1 MGRRFIVG
9 VVSGVLVASCAV
21 SSFAQDTKTV
31 RGEVID
37 PALYLR
43 EGRHG
48 VNEADLINEAI
59 DGGQSLALLED
70 GTNTVYLFLAG
81 EPGEDPNDL
90 AYEYIG
96 QRVKVTGTP
105 YERNGLKGIV
115 ATTVEPTEAATT
127 STSAPSTP
135 PPKSP

>member
-90 AYEYIG
+90 AY
-96 QRVKVTGTP
+96 
-105 YERNGLKGIV
+105 
-115 ATTVEPTEAATT
+115 
-127 STSAPSTP
+127 
-135 PPKSP
+135 

>member
-1 MGRRFIVG
+1 MSRRLVVG
-9 VVSGVLVASCAV
+9 IFSGVLVASCAV
-21 SSFAQDTKTV
+21 ASFAQDTKTI

-70 GTNTVYLFLAG
+70 GTNTIYLFLAG

-90 AYEYIG
+90 VYEYVG

-105 YERNGLKGIV
+105 YERNGLKGVV
-115 ATTVEPTEAATT
+115 ATTVEPVEAAT
-127 STSAPSTP
+127 APIP
-135 PPKSP
+135 PPPSLKQP

>member
-1 MGRRFIVG
+1 MGRRVMVG
-9 VVSGVLVASCAV
+9 VFSVMLVASGAV
-21 SSFAQDTKTV
+21 SSFAQDTKTIQ
-31 RGEVID
+31 GEVVD

-48 VNEADLINEAI
+48 VDEADLINEAI

-70 GTNTVYLFLAG
+70 GTNIVYLFLAG

-90 AYEYIG
+90 VYEYVG

-105 YERNGLKGIV
+105 YERNGLNGIV
-115 ATTVEPTEAATT
+115 AATVEPTEATAT
-127 STSAPSTP
+127 STP
-135 PPKSP
+135 PPTKSP

>member
-1 MGRRFIVG
+1 MSRRLVVG
-9 VVSGVLVASCAV
+9 IFSGVLVASCAV
-21 SSFAQDTKTV
+21 GSFAQDTKTI

-48 VNEADLINEAI
+48 ANETDLINESI
-59 DGGQSLALLED
+59 DGGQSLALLEE

-90 AYEYIG
+90 VYEYVG

-105 YERNGLKGIV
+105 YERNGLKGVV
-115 ATTVEPTEAATT
+115 ATTVEPVETATAPT
-127 STSAPSTP
+127 SSS
-135 PPKSP
+135 PKSP